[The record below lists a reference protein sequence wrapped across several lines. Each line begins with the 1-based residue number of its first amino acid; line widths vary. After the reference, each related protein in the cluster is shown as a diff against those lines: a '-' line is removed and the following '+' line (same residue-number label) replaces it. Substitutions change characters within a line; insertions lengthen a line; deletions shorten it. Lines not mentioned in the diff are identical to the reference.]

1 MTKSVFSDR
10 YALFLAAIVQARK
23 DAGLTQSE
31 LASRLGKP
39 QSYISKAERGERRI
53 DVVEFLELAEALGI
67 DPAAILSAEMGGTS
81 SKCIPQTPERC

>member
-10 YALFLAAIVQARK
+10 YALFLATIVQARK
-23 DAGLTQSE
+23 EAGLTQSE

-53 DVVEFLELAEALGI
+53 DVVEFIDLSQALGE
-67 DPAAILSAEMGGTS
+67 DP
-81 SKCIPQTPERC
+81 PELIKRLYL

>member
-10 YALFLAAIVQARK
+10 YALFLTVIVQARK
-23 DAGLTQSE
+23 EAGLTQSE

-53 DVVEFLELAEALGI
+53 DVVEFLDLAQALGEKPSELI
-67 DPAAILSAEMGGTS
+67 DRISP
-81 SKCIPQTPERC
+81 

>member
-10 YALFLAAIVQARK
+10 YALFLAVIVQARK
-23 DAGLTQSE
+23 EAGLTQSE

-53 DVVEFLELAEALGI
+53 DVVEFIDLALALGMEPTRLI
-67 DPAAILSAEMGGTS
+67 SRLS
-81 SKCIPQTPERC
+81 PR

>member
-10 YALFLAAIVQARK
+10 YRHFLAVIVQARK

-53 DVVEFLELAEALGI
+53 DVVEFIDLAHALEKEPSELFRR
-67 DPAAILSAEMGGTS
+67 LSA
-81 SKCIPQTPERC
+81 

>member
-10 YALFLAAIVQARK
+10 YARFLAVIVQARK
-23 DAGLTQSE
+23 EAGLTQLE

-53 DVVEFLELAEALGI
+53 DVVEFIELADAL
-67 DPAAILSAEMGGTS
+67 DVEPAMLISLL
-81 SKCIPQTPERC
+81 

>member
-10 YALFLAAIVQARK
+10 YALFLVVIVQARK

-31 LASRLGKP
+31 LASRLDKP

-53 DVVEFLELAEALGI
+53 DVVEFIDLAQALGRN
-67 DPAAILSAEMGGTS
+67 PSELFG
-81 SKCIPQTPERC
+81 RLLL